1 MITILVIDAD
11 PAVRLTARRVLE
23 RAGFTVIA
31 AADRRSALARLASL
45 KADLVICDIG
55 EDRNG
60 GPTLREL
67 GSWDSGMRMLV
78 LSHKERGGSPTAD
91 AVTSDILGK
100 PFTESELLMAVRRSL
115 ARGPRALSGGAAPP
129 TRSSNRSAPP

>member
-23 RAGFTVIA
+23 RAGYIVITA
-31 AADRRSALARLASL
+31 AERRSALARLASL

-67 GSWDSGMRMLV
+67 GSSDPGMRMLV
-78 LSHKERGGSPTAD
+78 LSYKDLSRPAAD
-91 AVTSDILGK
+91 AGAGAGADILGK
-100 PFTESELLMAVRRSL
+100 PFTESELLTAVRRSL
-115 ARGPRALSGGAAPP
+115 AQPTPP
-129 TRSSNRSAPP
+129 SS

>member
-55 EDRNG
+55 EKRNG
-60 GPTLREL
+60 GPSLREL
-67 GSWDSGMRMLV
+67 GGSDPGMRMLV
-78 LSHKERGGSPTAD
+78 LSRKDLSSAGA
-91 AVTSDILGK
+91 AVGTSDILGK

-115 ARGPRALSGGAAPP
+115 ARGTRGLTGGAAPP
-129 TRSSNRSAPP
+129 TPPSSQSMPW

>member
-1 MITILVIDAD
+1 MITILLIDAD

-31 AADRRSALARLASL
+31 AADRRGALARLASL

-78 LSHKERGGSPTAD
+78 LSHKERGASPTAD

-115 ARGPRALSGGAAPP
+115 ARGTPRS
-129 TRSSNRSAPP
+129 

>member
-23 RAGFTVIA
+23 RAGYIVIT

-55 EDRNG
+55 EERNG

-67 GSWDSGMRMLV
+67 GSSDAGMRMLV
-78 LSHKERGGSPTAD
+78 LSYKDLSRPAAD
-91 AVTSDILGK
+91 AGAGTDILGK
-100 PFTESELLMAVRRSL
+100 PFTESELLTAVRRSL
-115 ARGPRALSGGAAPP
+115 AQPTPP
-129 TRSSNRSAPP
+129 SS

>member
-23 RAGFTVIA
+23 RAGCTVIA

-45 KADLVICDIG
+45 KVDLLVCDIG

-60 GPTLREL
+60 GPSLRDL
-67 GSWDSGMRMLV
+67 GSSDPGMRMLV
-78 LSHKERGGSPTAD
+78 LAPKDLSSPAAD
-91 AVTSDILGK
+91 AGTSDLLGK
-100 PFTESELLMAVRRSL
+100 PFTESELLRAVRRSL
-115 ARGPRALSGGAAPP
+115 AQ
-129 TRSSNRSAPP
+129 SAPGSS

>member
-23 RAGFTVIA
+23 RAGYIVIT

-67 GSWDSGMRMLV
+67 GSSDPGMRMLV
-78 LSHKERGGSPTAD
+78 LSYKDLSRPAAD
-91 AVTSDILGK
+91 AGAGADILGK
-100 PFTESELLMAVRRSL
+100 PFTESELLTAVRRSL
-115 ARGPRALSGGAAPP
+115 AQPIPP
-129 TRSSNRSAPP
+129 SS